1 LATGTSHRRPGNSR
15 SNVSERGWQAFRGW
29 RGWIVLA
36 LVLLLG
42 VFTARYV
49 SLGPGGNHRFDTG
62 SEVRDLPLV
71 SPTLL
76 GWILP
81 GDRARIDSAQVSP
94 DGLWLYL
101 SSIRGEG
108 DQLASITLTRT
119 VPGVVVVD
127 LRLITI
133 PSAGHPAVG
142 FLFGT
147 RVWLDEWWYEG
158 HPPLIIDASTG
169 SSVVITT
176 FIP

>member
-1 LATGTSHRRPGNSR
+1 VPSVTVVSRRR
-15 SNVSERGWQAFRGW
+15 RW
-29 RGWIVLA
+29 RWILVV

-42 VFTARYV
+42 AFTARYV
-49 SLGPGGNHRFDTG
+49 SLGPGGHHRFDTG

-81 GDRARIDSAQVSP
+81 GDHARIESAQVSP

-108 DQLASITLTRT
+108 DQLASVSLTRT
-119 VPGVVVVD
+119 FPGVMVVD
-127 LRLITI
+127 LRLIQI
-133 PSAGHPAVG
+133 PSSGRSDVG
-142 FLFGT
+142 LLFGT
-147 RVWLDEWWYEG
+147 RVWLNEWWYEG

-169 SSVVITT
+169 RSVVITT

>member
-1 LATGTSHRRPGNSR
+1 MRGRR
-15 SNVSERGWQAFRGW
+15 W
-29 RGWIVLA
+29 RWGAVG

-49 SLGPGGNHRFDTG
+49 SLGPGGHHRFDTG
-62 SEVRDLPLV
+62 AEVRDLPLV

-81 GDRARIDSAQVSP
+81 GDHARIESAQVSA
-94 DGLWLYL
+94 DGSWLYL
-101 SSIRGEG
+101 SAMRGEG
-108 DQLASITLTRT
+108 DQLASVSVTRT
-119 VPGVVVVD
+119 HPGVVVVD
-127 LRLITI
+127 LRLIQI
-133 PSAGHPAVG
+133 PSPGRTAIGL
-142 FLFGT
+142 LFGT
-147 RVWLDEWWYEG
+147 RVWLDEWWFEG